1 MRRVWLI
8 ISIVIIALLCGCG
21 CKLTSNISEEEVYIT
36 KLNYTPD
43 FNYIKVPQ
51 TPSLI
56 TDRLGYE
63 PAGKKVV
70 FLRTDNTDA
79 DYSIVDMNTDKVVY
93 EGIMTKMDI
102 TGDESTHLYT
112 GDFSD
117 FITEGTYRILQE
129 NVGYSYPFEIKK
141 DIYKDFNKEIYGRV
155 ANAKYAKTADLIYV
169 LANLMMTKDIYTD
182 SYSNETFIRNSIERL
197 MKSQDVTS
205 GVVYDLLTVSDEL
218 DGEESLSTTAEYAG
232 VMAQFYQMHKEDADE
247 LVLAALQAA
256 NMAFQY
262 VDKYRDNVWA
272 DSYYYASAEMYRAT
286 GQIKYRNAIA
296 LYDQMDIGARQLSQ
310 YGYELLADVAYLKS
324 EYKVDYNRCEEIMK
338 NYLNDMV
345 KLSALTDKQH
355 FYVQSN
361 IDELSEDDIID
372 HMMKLGLVGYVVS
385 GHEYAS
391 IQGNYI
397 HYLLGVNGNKRD
409 YMLDG
414 MENVPIGENILELSR
429 LIFVFGSKY
438 EL

>member
-8 ISIVIIALLCGCG
+8 ISIVIIALLNGCG
-21 CKLTSNISEEEVYIT
+21 FDYTGAVSEEEVYIT

-79 DYSIVDMNTDKVVY
+79 DYSIIDMSTNEVVY

-102 TGDESTHLYT
+102 TGNESTHLYT

-117 FITEGTYRILQE
+117 FSTEGTYRILQE
-129 NVGYSYPFEIKK
+129 DVGYSYPFDIKK
-141 DIYKDFNKEIYGRV
+141 NIYKNLNMDIYNRV
-155 ANAKYAKTADLIYV
+155 ATAKYTKTSDLIYV
-169 LANLMMTKDIYTD
+169 LANLMMTKDIYSD
-182 SYSNETFIRNSIERL
+182 SYINETFIRNSIERL
-197 MKSQDVTS
+197 LKSQDAGT
-205 GVVYDLLTVSDEL
+205 GAVYDLLTVSEEL
-218 DGEESLSTTAEYAG
+218 DGEESLTSTAEFAG
-232 VMAQFYQMHKEDADE
+232 VMAQFYQLHKEEPDE
-247 LVLAALQAA
+247 LVLASLQAA
-256 NMAFQY
+256 LRAYQY
-262 VDKYRDNVWA
+262 MDSYRDNVSA
-272 DSYYYASAEMYRAT
+272 DSYYYASAAMYRAT

-296 LYDQMDIGARQLSQ
+296 LYDQMEHEAKQLSQ
-310 YGYELLADVAYLKS
+310 YDFVMLADVAYLKS
-324 EYKVDYNRCEEIMK
+324 EYKVDYNRCEQIMTD
-338 NYLNDMV
+338 YLNDMV
-345 KLSALTDKQH
+345 RLSALTDKQH

-361 IDELSEDDIID
+361 IDELSENDIICN
-372 HMMKLGLVGYVVS
+372 MMKLGLVGYVVS

-409 YMLDG
+409 YMLEG
-414 MENVPIGENILELSR
+414 MGDTPIGENILELSR
-429 LIFVFGSKY
+429 LIFVLGSKC